1 MDEKLRILAS
11 KLGIATE
18 YYNRFM
24 SDKPYQTSEKTLRFF
39 CEILGYKAETV
50 SDIET
55 SLEKINKKRWQQ
67 TLESIYI
74 RENGNLIFDVVVP
87 SADIESDY
95 LLSLRRKGT
104 KKQEDISYIVNIS
117 DETQGKYTKVI
128 IEITTPLEIGYYDIK
143 LKINK
148 KEYVST
154 LAVAP
159 QACYQ
164 SSAVDNKKLWG
175 YAVQLYSLRSKR
187 NWGVGD
193 FTDLLNFV
201 KICGKSGADV
211 VGINPINVLNH
222 SFPEEASPYMSMS
235 RLFLNPIYIDV
246 EKVPEFKKEDI
257 SSMKNKITELN
268 SDEYISY
275 GEVYNIK
282 MKVLEK
288 LYLRMLQDKK
298 RSQDF
303 FDFCQ
308 QKGTDLQNLAVF
320 LCLYEKEAPKHWGG
334 WHSWDK
340 QLQNPNT
347 VEIKK
352 FCQANHERIEFFKFL
367 QFEASRQLDMVL
379 TEVKKQDLKVGLYRD
394 LALGVGRDSAE
405 LWNDE
410 AVYYKQSGAGAPPD
424 IFFPSGQKWNLGAF
438 NPLELKERAYEPFI
452 KILRAAMQGA
462 GALRIDHVMSLMR
475 LFIIPE
481 AKDGEGTYIHYNFDD
496 MLNIVAIESQLN
508 KCMIVGESIG
518 TIPDGFLE
526 RIHAKNIYSMSVL
539 WAERWDNGYGEF
551 KQPVDYPQKVFTSV
565 GTHDMA
571 PLKAWWF
578 GYDIEMSH
586 KLGLIKSEQD
596 KQNTYHK
603 RESDRWKLLH
613 ALDCAGV
620 WPHDNP
626 RHGDYL
632 YGENYPE
639 GLEEAVHGYIAKSS
653 AKICLIQLEDVFQVE
668 KMQNLPG
675 TDRDKHP
682 NWRHKLPVNIE
693 DMAASLA
700 YMRNVEAIK
709 RERN

>member
-1 MDEKLRILAS
+1 MEEKLKTLAS

-39 CEILGYKAETV
+39 CNILGYKAET
-50 SDIET
+50 SQDIEA
-55 SLEKINKKRWQQ
+55 SLEKIHKKRWQH
-67 TLESIYI
+67 TLENIYI
-74 RENGNLIFDVVVP
+74 REIDNLHFDVIAP
-87 SADIESDY
+87 SSDIEGDY
-95 LLSLRRKGT
+95 ILTLCRKGT
-104 KKQEDISYIVNIS
+104 KQQEDISYIVNIS
-117 DETQGKYTKVI
+117 DETQGKYTKATI
-128 IEITTPLEIGYYDIK
+128 DINTPLEIGYYDIN
-143 LKINK
+143 LRINK
-148 KEYVST
+148 KEYNST

-159 QACYQ
+159 KTCYQ
-164 SSAVDNKKLWG
+164 SSAVDNEKIWG
-175 YAVQLYSLRSKR
+175 YALQLYSLRSKR

-193 FTDLLNFV
+193 FSDLLNFI
-201 KICGKSGADV
+201 KICGQSGADI

-246 EKVPEFKKEDI
+246 EKVPEFQKEDI
-257 SSMKNKITELN
+257 SEHKAQIKKLN
-268 SDEYISY
+268 QSEYISY
-275 GEVYNIK
+275 GEVYSLK
-282 MKVLEK
+282 MQVLEK
-288 LYLRMLQDKK
+288 LYLRMVQDKK
-298 RSQDF
+298 RYKEF
-303 FDFCQ
+303 NDFCQ
-308 QKGTDLQNLAVF
+308 QKGTDLQNLAAF
-320 LCLYEKEAPKHWGG
+320 LCLYEKEAPSHWGG
-334 WHSWDK
+334 WHSWEK
-340 QLQNPNT
+340 HFQTPNSIE
-347 VEIKK
+347 VKK

-367 QFEASRQLDMVL
+367 QFEASRQLDAVFA
-379 TEVKKQDLKVGLYRD
+379 EVKKQKLKIGLYRD

-424 IFFPSGQKWNLGAF
+424 VFFPGGQKWNLGAF
-438 NPLELKERAYEPFI
+438 NPIELKERAYEPFI

-481 AKDGEGTYIHYNFDD
+481 SKDGEGTYIHYNFED
-496 MLNIVAIESQLN
+496 MLNIVALESQLN

-518 TIPDGFLE
+518 TIPEGFLE
-526 RIHAKNIYSMSVL
+526 RIEAKNIYSMSVL

-551 KQPVDYPQKVFTSV
+551 KQPANYPQKVFTSV

-578 GYDIEMSH
+578 GYDIETSY
-586 KLGLIKSEQD
+586 KLGLIKSLQD
-596 KQNTYHK
+596 KQNAYHK

-613 ALDCAGV
+613 AMDCAGV

-626 RHGDYL
+626 RHSDYL

-639 GLEEAVHGYIAKSS
+639 GLEEAVHGYIAKSN
-653 AKICLIQLEDVFQVE
+653 AKVCLIQLEDVFQVE

-700 YMRNVEAIK
+700 YMRNVEAIRK
-709 RERN
+709 ERN